1 MEDKEYEAEKLA
13 EGVYAIDDSADES
26 MYLINGTH
34 SLLIDTGMMKGSI
47 QPVLDELGAHGTEL
61 ALTHAH
67 IDHMYHADEFSTVYM
82 HKADIDAWGR
92 QLRRVVNISALG
104 FGRKMKKY
112 DVKNFRALTDGSEID
127 LGDRHIKVID
137 AAGHTPGS
145 CIYVDETDRLL
156 FTGDAVGSGDGAWMW
171 MPGCLDIS
179 PYMESLKKMIIGL
192 RPYQDYR
199 FLGGHR
205 RQGIR
210 NEQQPNAGELNMK
223 VFFDMYSLCG
233 DMLLGKAEPVGRQ
246 KQFGITIYRYMYG
259 TASMWVQKKQIK

>member
-1 MEDKEYEAEKLA
+1 MKITFCGAAGEVTGSQHLIECGKLRVLLDCGLFQGRRGETRARNSYFRHKPAE
-13 EGVYAIDDSADES
+13 
-26 MYLINGTH
+26 
-34 SLLIDTGMMKGSI
+34 
-47 QPVLDELGAHGTEL
+47 LDFVILS
-61 ALTHAH
+61 HAH

-192 RPYQDYR
+192 RN
-199 FLGGHR
+199 
-205 RQGIR
+205 II
-210 NEQQPNAGELNMK
+210 
-223 VFFDMYSLCG
+223 V
-233 DMLLGKAEPVGRQ
+233 
-246 KQFGITIYRYMYG
+246 
-259 TASMWVQKKQIK
+259 TASPS